1 VLITVRSLTLHAE
14 PVADRCNELKTRPH
28 SGSSAAVVRAY
39 GLFGLLGL
47 LTAGGHVGGVLFFLE
62 VLFLSVVTELQ
73 GGVGRGRLLLI
84 LTLVVLGA
92 VGRFSVVVGRATGG
106 GSSNCRGFT
115 S

>member
-1 VLITVRSLTLHAE
+1 M
-14 PVADRCNELKTRPH
+14 ADRCNELKTRPPN
-28 SGSSAAVVRAY
+28 GPSAAVVRAY

-47 LTAGGHVGGVLFFLE
+47 LTAGGHVGGILFFLE

-73 GGVGRGRLLLI
+73 GGVGGGSLLLA

-92 VGRFSVVVGRATGG
+92 VGSFSVVVGRATRGG
-106 GSSNCRGFT
+106 VSNCRGFT

>member
-1 VLITVRSLTLHAE
+1 
-14 PVADRCNELKTRPH
+14 VADRCYELKTRPH
-28 SGSSAAVVRAY
+28 KGPDAAVVRAY

-47 LTAGGHVGGVLFFLE
+47 LAAGGHVGGVLFFLE

-73 GGVGRGRLLLI
+73 SGIGGGSLLLA

-92 VGRFSVVVGRATGG
+92 VGSFSVVVGRATRGG
-106 GSSNCRGFT
+106 ASNCTGFT

>member
-1 VLITVRSLTLHAE
+1 
-14 PVADRCNELKTRPH
+14 
-28 SGSSAAVVRAY
+28 
-39 GLFGLLGL
+39 
-47 LTAGGHVGGVLFFLE
+47 VGGVLFFLE